1 MTSPTDS
8 GMTAFIDALLAQM
21 TLAEKLG
28 QLNLVTTNT
37 PVNPDRIEDIRAGKI
52 GGLLGGLVDC
62 GFGINGPEPLRQI
75 QEIAVR
81 ESRLGIPLLLAYDVI
96 HGHQTVFPIPLALSC
111 SWNPALIQ
119 AIARIAAREASA
131 SGLNWVFSPMVDISR
146 DPRWGRIAEGS
157 GEDPY
162 LGARI
167 AEAMVRGLQGD
178 DLSHPESVMACVKHF
193 VAYGAPE
200 GGRDYN
206 NADMSTARLH
216 DIYLPPF
223 QAAIAAGAG
232 SAMMAFSALNGVPSH
247 ADADLLGRYLD
258 GVLKVSDFNAIPE
271 MIAHGL
277 GDEAGGIDADD
288 PLQTLSERAL
298 RAGVQM
304 DMMGWGF
311 LTRLEAGLKAGRVT
325 QASIDAACRAVLEAK
340 YRLGLF
346 ADPFARFDEDRAAR
360 TLLAPEYRTVA
371 RKAAAE
377 SCVLLKND
385 HGLLPLPKSDLTLAV
400 VGPLA
405 DDRWNLLG
413 PWSFQGDGNS
423 AVSVLD
429 GIRRVAGDGVTI
441 RHARGANIVEDRRMV
456 ELLNFAGP
464 KVTLDPRP
472 PEMMI
477 AEAVATA
484 EAADVVI
491 AVLGE
496 AAEMSGEAASRLD
509 IGIPGNQRDLLTALA
524 LTGKPIILVLTNG
537 RPLTLPW
544 EAQHIPAILVGWF
557 GGCEAGNAIADILFG
572 DREPGGR
579 LTTTWP
585 HHVGQVPL
593 AYDRPGTGRP
603 GDPDQDPGKYT
614 TRCYLDGPSEPLFP
628 FGFGL
633 GYTRFTY
640 GAVTADKTELHGNE
654 TLTVSVQITNSGDRP
669 GEDVVQLYLTD
680 PVASVVRP
688 GKQLKGF
695 EKIALRPGE
704 ERRVSFRLT
713 TAELEFHDPQA
724 RRIWEPGQFIIGI
737 GPNAET
743 LTNITV
749 TWRKA

>member
-1 MTSPTDS
+1 MPLPSNPD
-8 GMTAFIDALLAQM
+8 MTAFIDALLARM
-21 TLAEKLG
+21 TLVEKLG
-28 QLNLVTTNT
+28 QLNLVTTNI
-37 PVNPDRIEDIRAGKI
+37 PIKPDRVEDIRAGKI
-52 GGLLGGLVDC
+52 GGLLGGLVEC
-62 GFGINGPEPLRQI
+62 SFGVNGPGPLRRI
-75 QEIAVR
+75 QEIAVQ

-111 SWNPALIQ
+111 SWNPALIETV
-119 AIARIAAREASA
+119 AHIAAREASA

-162 LGARI
+162 LGSRI
-167 AEAMVRGLQGD
+167 AEAMVRGLQGK
-178 DLSHPESVMACVKHF
+178 DLSHPESVMACIKHF
-193 VAYGAPE
+193 VAYGAAE

-206 NADMSTARLH
+206 NADMSRARLH

-232 SAMMAFSALNGVPSH
+232 SAMMAFSALNGIPSH
-247 ADADLLGRYLD
+247 ADSDLLGLYLD
-258 GVLKVSDFNAIPE
+258 GALKVSDFNAIPE
-271 MIAHGL
+271 MVAHGL
-277 GDEAGGIDADD
+277 GDESGAIDADD

-311 LTRLEAGLKAGRVT
+311 LTRLEAGLAAGRVR
-325 QASIDAACRAVLEAK
+325 QESIDDACRAVLEAK

-360 TLLAPEYRTVA
+360 NLLAPEYRTVA
-371 RKAAAE
+371 REAAAE

-385 HGLLPLPKSDLTLAV
+385 GGLLPLPKSGLTLAV

-413 PWSFQGDGNS
+413 PWSFQGDGGS
-423 AVSVLD
+423 AVSVLE
-429 GIRRVAGDGVTI
+429 GIRQVAGDGVTI
-441 RHARGANIVEDRRMV
+441 RHAKGANIVEDRRMI

-464 KVTLDPRP
+464 KVALDPRP
-472 PEMMI
+472 PEAMI
-477 AEAVATA
+477 AEAVAAAETA
-484 EAADVVI
+484 DIVVAI
-491 AVLGE
+491 LGE

-509 IGIPGNQRDLLTALA
+509 IGIPNNQRDLLAALTR
-524 LTGKPIILVLTNG
+524 TGKPVILVLTNG

-544 EAQHIPAILVGWF
+544 EAEHIPAILVGWF
-557 GGCEAGNAIADILFG
+557 GGCEAGNAIADLLFG

-603 GDPDQDPGKYT
+603 GDPGQDPGKYT

-633 GYTRFTY
+633 GYTRFAY
-640 GAVTADKTELHGNE
+640 GPVTADKTELCGDE
-654 TLTVSVQITNSGDRP
+654 TLTVSVLIANTGGRP
-669 GEDVVQLYLTD
+669 GEEVVQLYLTD

-704 ERRVSFRLT
+704 ERRVSFHLT
-713 TAELEFHDPQA
+713 MADLEFHDPHG
-724 RRIWEPGQFIIGI
+724 RRIWEPGRFVIGI

-743 LTNITV
+743 LTSVAVIWN
-749 TWRKA
+749 KG